1 MKKALALG
9 VLAALLCRAPG
20 ACAQNFAVI
29 GAERFFTVSCE
40 PGTRGGRPNVRV
52 SVLSFDRVQTGGDM
66 Q

>member
-9 VLAALLCRAPG
+9 VLAALLCWAPG

-29 GAERFFTVSCE
+29 GAERFFTVSWE
-40 PGTRGGRPNVRV
+40 PGTPGGRPNVRGYV
-52 SVLSFDRVQTGGDM
+52 TNQWGM